1 MQVAAATAGPELP
14 RANRVIA
21 IPDFELDG
29 RLTPEQVDFFETY
42 GFIRF
47 KRFVPRERALALY
60 QAVLE
65 VDRALVAE
73 GREQINGVPLIFG
86 TPGRRHPVRP
96 AHLLRLAPA
105 RGAAPLPRRIRG
117 SPRSATSPA
126 PTSAIAED
134 ERDGMVVNRFR
145 NEPGAK
151 YKRLGW
157 HTDSLR
163 DLFYL
168 EKPRRYL
175 NVGFYF
181 TDSPIEVGGLRVLPC
196 THNQSIA
203 SMLTQKIHFVDDA
216 PDPGELAITAEAGDL
231 TFHDGRM
238 WHRTAHRRAHR
249 RRERALRL
257 VPAADERPGEAQDR
271 AERDAALLPPQGPG
285 RLLSAARP
293 LTPRARFSTPWGV
306 DALLTDLYQLTM
318 AAGYFHRGLDGRHR
332 DLRDVRP
339 PPPAPAALPDRD
351 GPRAA
356 APLPRGP
363 PLHRRRRSPTSAPS
377 PRSAT
382 R

>member
-1 MQVAAATAGPELP
+1 MQAAASPAGPELP

-21 IPDFELDG
+21 IPSYELDG
-29 RLTPEQVDFFETY
+29 RLTPEQIDFFETY

-47 KRFVPRERALALY
+47 KRFVPPERARALY
-60 QAVLE
+60 EAVLE
-65 VDRALVAE
+65 VDRALVAS

-86 TPGRRHPVRP
+86 RRADGTRYVQRICFASLQHEALHAFLSDP
-96 AHLLRLAPA
+96 RL
-105 RGAAPLPRRIRG
+105 
-117 SPRSATSPA
+117 SAICDVAGPDFR
-126 PTSAIAED
+126 IAED

-203 SMLTQKIHFVDDA
+203 SMLTQKIHFVDDT
-216 PDPGELAITAEAGDL
+216 PDPAELAITAEAGDL

-238 WHRTAHRRAHR
+238 WHRTAI
-249 RRERALRL
+249 
-257 VPAADERPGEAQDR
+257 
-271 AERDAALLPPQGPG
+271 AERTGDASERCVSYLPLMNGPVK
-285 RLLSAARP
+285 RK
-293 LTPRARFSTPWGV
+293 TE
-306 DALLTDLYQLTM
+306 
-318 AAGYFHRGLDGRHR
+318 
-332 DLRDVRP
+332 
-339 PPPAPAALPDRD
+339 
-351 GPRAA
+351 
-356 APLPRGP
+356 
-363 PLHRRRRSPTSAPS
+363 
-377 PRSAT
+377 RSAT
-382 R
+382 PLYFHLKSLVGY